1 MDEVLVTTCEV
12 LRLDFQDLLQCKYV
26 ILALLQIKGDRRETG
41 EAWETHRLFCLD
53 LSVSIK

>member
-1 MDEVLVTTCEV
+1 MCEV

-26 ILALLQIKGDRRETG
+26 ILAFLQIKGDRREIG
-41 EAWETHRLFCLD
+41 EVWEIYRLFCLD